1 MKYESFKDIL
11 HNFFPNRF
19 CLLFSAENN
28 ALAIIMETT
37 VSIYSSRT
45 PFNFFKKYSDT
56 LPIVFLKYV
65 FYVYIFFLQF
75 YIKTK

>member
-65 FYVYIFFLQF
+65 FYVYIFFYNF
-75 YIKTK
+75 I